1 MSLFYKS
8 SAIVISTFAIT
19 MIGLVFIMSPPISI
33 PLAIITGILVGLS
46 SGICYF
52 GSNLP
57 ESFVEE
63 MSIVYS

>member
-1 MSLFYKS
+1 MSVLYKS
-8 SAIVISTFAIT
+8 SAIGITAVIIT
-19 MIGLVFIMSPPISI
+19 TVGLIFVMSPPISI
-33 PLAIITGILVGLS
+33 PLAITTGILVGLS

-63 MSIVYS
+63 MSIIYS